1 MEDDP
6 PASDIYSPSLVSVV
20 SDDSEQVTA
29 LPEEESRNDY
39 LLHARVMPPG
49 DPPAGTVVI
58 TGVVDGIDRGRFFGE
73 RLYHVTYTDDDE
85 QHFTRAEILTLLMD
99 SEDDAGSDSS
109 PSHDA
114 GARRRGECPV
124 LRPARAASATA
135 ATSSSVPLAGFPATG
150 WEVKLAMGRW
160 IAWQPGVAFRGE
172 VGEQVEYSW
181 GPYRYI
187 ARITSTNSG
196 VQRNVDNGTEHPFA
210 VP

>member
-1 MEDDP
+1 
-6 PASDIYSPSLVSVV
+6 
-20 SDDSEQVTA
+20 
-29 LPEEESRNDY
+29 
-39 LLHARVMPPG
+39 
-49 DPPAGTVVI
+49 
-58 TGVVDGIDRGRFFGE
+58 
-73 RLYHVTYTDDDE
+73 
-85 QHFTRAEILTLLMD
+85 MD

-196 VQRNVDNGTEHPFA
+196 VQRNVDNGTEHPLRRAIAGTPLDTGTSEQCQLPGALA
-210 VP
+210 VDDTAVSGARPMWRGRANHRGSERGRRARQRTISRDVV